1 MSIDQL
7 KNTNLTADN
16 FKTNTYPDGSTP
28 EPAIWSCDTGQ
39 RIPRFDSRQ
48 LTTTWMSKIRLRAPT
63 LVENVIFHIGNPVV
77 QTDGWTD
84 RRTVTG
90 PQKLLGRRNFLSYGT
105 PLKTLR
111 GQLQFWFIM
120 VYNLGFHCGVKVA
133 S

>member
-48 LTTTWMSKIRLRAPT
+48 LTTTWISKIRLRAPT
-63 LVENVIFHIGNPVV
+63 LVESVIFHIGYPVV
-77 QTDGWTD
+77 QTDGWKDGRKVTD
-84 RRTVTG
+84 YQNFSDGEIFLAMG
-90 PQKLLGRRNFLSYGT
+90 PAKNFARSAAISVYYG
-105 PLKTLR
+105 
-111 GQLQFWFIM
+111 I
-120 VYNLGFHCGVKVA
+120 
-133 S
+133 

>member
-28 EPAIWSCDTGQ
+28 QPAIWSCDTGQ

-63 LVENVIFHIGNPVV
+63 LVESVIFHIGHPVV
-77 QTDGWTD
+77 QTVDGQTYGHMTTKIT
-84 RRTVTG
+84 RTE
-90 PQKLLGRRNFLSYGT
+90 KFS
-105 PLKTLR
+105 
-111 GQLQFWFIM
+111 
-120 VYNLGFHCGVKVA
+120 
-133 S
+133 